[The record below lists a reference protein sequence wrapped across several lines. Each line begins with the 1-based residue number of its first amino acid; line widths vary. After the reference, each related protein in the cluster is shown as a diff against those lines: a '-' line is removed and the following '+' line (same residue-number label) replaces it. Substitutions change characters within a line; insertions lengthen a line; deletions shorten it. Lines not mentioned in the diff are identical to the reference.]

1 MNSELLTPE
10 EAAAMLRLNRE
21 TIYRNLRRGKLPGIK
36 LGGQW
41 RISKS
46 RLESML
52 AANPLLST
60 NDGKHYRLMK

>member
-52 AANPLLST
+52 AASPLST
-60 NDGKHYRLMK
+60 NDVSPIDQ